1 MLGAKESTGCL
12 RRWLPHRR
20 YRGATWLAG
29 LLCLALLAGC
39 SSKSRVHPALVLTD
53 DDITRGISRGKSL
66 IASGA
71 DPYDAFQFRLV
82 DVNQRVSA
90 DVVLRSAGLC
100 MPQDEVAYEVAA
112 GGDTSDAGIR
122 KAVAKATKN
131 TERQLRAI
139 AIVQV
144 TKSHDPAS
152 VGFVLESNTRV
163 KYPAILIEAPAYIR
177 DVSPGFGANEQ
188 PAAMYFYTAFF
199 PVRGGPGVPPVGPTV
214 RSLSLAV
221 KDGDFEGYTDFAL
234 KTPETSG

>member
-1 MLGAKESTGCL
+1 MLGPKEGAGCP
-12 RRWLPHRR
+12 RRRLLHWHSVRAAMLV
-20 YRGATWLAG
+20 G
-29 LLCLALLAGC
+29 LLSGALLVGC
-39 SSKSRVHPALVLTD
+39 SSKSRIHPALVLTD
-53 DDITRGISRGKSL
+53 DDITRGVSRGKSL
-66 IASGA
+66 IAQGA
-71 DPYDAFQFRLV
+71 DPSDAFQFRLV

-100 MPQDEVAYEVAA
+100 MPQDEVAYQVAV

-122 KAVAKATKN
+122 KAVAKAMKD

-144 TKSHDPAS
+144 SKARDPAS
-152 VGFVLESNTRV
+152 IGFVLESNTRV
-163 KYPAILIEAPAYIR
+163 QYPAIVVEAPAYIR
-177 DVSPGFGANEQ
+177 DVSPGFGQNEK

-221 KDGDFEGYTDFAL
+221 KDGDSEGYTEFAL
-234 KTPETSG
+234 QTPETSG